1 MGCSLVCGFAMAN
14 KFQSSTLTAVKTSD
28 PKYTKMKMYKFSYIE
43 ADPETEELGTFE
55 QLEQT
60 FGDLF

>member
-1 MGCSLVCGFAMAN
+1 MEN

-60 FGDLF
+60 FGDLFW